1 MYYVSNISM
10 NFDYP
15 KRRFRNSC
23 SLDNIDDQIL
33 CAVGVP
39 HLSYHA
45 AATCARACSMYATR
59 IPIPSR
65 VVADLR
71 YIGQDLPALHIATA
85 KCTIIFFTLIFVPKF
100 SFY

>member
-1 MYYVSNISM
+1 M

-23 SLDNIDDQIL
+23 SLDNIDVQIL

-71 YIGQDLPALHIATA
+71 YIGQDSPANIVTA
-85 KCTIIFFTLIFVPKF
+85 IYFIIISIDLVPKF
-100 SFY
+100 SIN